1 MVTCKTSST
10 SSAAVYSGE
19 HLFKVVGHSLITG
32 NHAFVTSETFRVG
45 GHDWA
50 VRYYPNRDAAGVV
63 GQSSSVF
70 LQMVSACESEI
81 TVSFSCCLQD
91 PVTPGTAGEKNRSN
105 CAIKFSPSMSENQRI
120 WGRTMFVS
128 RAGLAASGCLKD
140 DCLVIKCAVEFSKL
154 ISDDDAGQGEDDFP
168 SIIVPPSNLT
178 REISTLC

>member
-32 NHAFVTSETFRVG
+32 NQAFVTSETFRVG

-50 VRYYPNRDAAGVV
+50 VRYYPNRNAAGVV

-105 CAIKFSPSMSENQRI
+105 CAIKFWPSMRI
-120 WGRTMFVS
+120 WGRPMFVS
-128 RAGLAASGCLKD
+128 RADLAASGCLKD